1 MNRYRFD
8 DSIDSKGK
16 ARHLHTLDG
25 HPLFGTSTVLSILA
39 KPLTW
44 WASGLAVATLGWTDR
59 NEKYVNGKGNI
70 ASRRAPMEPRI
81 EAAGEALES
90 IKYLTPAE
98 YLDLLDTAYAA
109 HSVKLDTSAEAGTDM
124 HAELESFVKLCI
136 SGNDGKPVL
145 DNSEHKAVELFSK
158 WSVDNV
164 KRFVASE
171 AFCYSERLFTG
182 GIVDVMYADLNGDYV
197 LLDFKS
203 AKDAY
208 DAHYLQNAGYD
219 IALSE
224 NGILTKEG
232 DLVQTVDRPFV
243 AYGVLPFGMAEP
255 VPQFRTDVEELKQ
268 GFIDCVS
275 LYRLLKGG
283 KPSNG

>member
-8 DSIDSKGK
+8 DSVDDKGK
-16 ARHLHTLDG
+16 ARHAHYLDDV
-25 HPLFGTSTVLSILA
+25 PLMGTSSVLGILD
-39 KPLTW
+39 KPGLTW
-44 WASGLAVATLGWTDR
+44 WASACSVRSLGWTDR
-59 NEKYVNGKGNI
+59 NEKFVNGKGNI
-70 ASRRAPMEPRI
+70 ASRRAPMERRI

-124 HAELESFVKLCI
+124 HAELESYVKLCI

-171 AFCYSERLFTG
+171 AFCYSEENWTG
-182 GIVDVMYADLNGDYV
+182 GILDLIYEDLNGDLV
-197 LLDFKS
+197 ILDFKS

-208 DAHYLQNAGYD
+208 ASHFFQDAGYD
-219 IALSE
+219 LALTE
-224 NGILTKEG
+224 NGILTQDG
-232 DLVQTVDRPFV
+232 DLVQRLEKPVK
-243 AYGVLPFGMAEP
+243 YYMVLPYGMPEP
-255 VPQFRTDVEELKQ
+255 VPQRRDDVEVCKAA
-268 GFIDCVS
+268 FRHCVG
-275 LYRLLKGG
+275 LYKILNTKF
-283 KPSNG
+283 